1 MESFI
6 DLLTPTEI
14 ELTWWKVAAL
24 LAAGVLGGFINTVA
38 GGASMITVPLLILL
52 GMPADYANGTNRVG
66 ILQQSIVAIA
76 GFNRRGKLDKSA
88 VLPMLAPTV
97 VGAVLGALAASW
109 LDPGVLKPV
118 LLGTIVTIAVV
129 MLVFPD
135 AITPPEGAPTYKLTD
150 RPIGLVL
157 LFVAGLYGGFVQ
169 AGVGF
174 MLIAALAVGLRYDLV
189 RTNAL
194 KVVCTALF
202 SIASLAVFIATDH
215 VEWLPGIILA
225 AGMTVGALACIRFA
239 LNVSRTVIK
248 WTVFVIVCLT
258 SGAILLLPNV

>member
-88 VLPMLAPTV
+88 VLPCLRPRWWVPCSARWPRA
-97 VGAVLGALAASW
+97 GWIPASSN
-109 LDPGVLKPV
+109 P
-118 LLGTIVTIAVV
+118 
-129 MLVFPD
+129 
-135 AITPPEGAPTYKLTD
+135 
-150 RPIGLVL
+150 
-157 LFVAGLYGGFVQ
+157 
-169 AGVGF
+169 
-174 MLIAALAVGLRYDLV
+174 
-189 RTNAL
+189 
-194 KVVCTALF
+194 C
-202 SIASLAVFIATDH
+202 
-215 VEWLPGIILA
+215 
-225 AGMTVGALACIRFA
+225 C
-239 LNVSRTVIK
+239 
-248 WTVFVIVCLT
+248 
-258 SGAILLLPNV
+258 